1 MSSTSIEL
9 KEMISGYYVQL
20 NNMNEAELS
29 FKPNVARWSKK
40 EILGHLID
48 SAQNNLRRFIVSQ
61 YEQKPSIIYS
71 QNDWVRINNYQNMD
85 TRLLVELWFLQN
97 QQICHLIESIG
108 DEQLEKKCST
118 DTEHTVEWLIKDY
131 IRHLSHHMHQIL
143 NLEAVEYP

>member
-20 NNMNEAELS
+20 NSMNEAELS
-29 FKPNVARWSKK
+29 FKPNAARWSKK

-118 DTEHTVEWLIKDY
+118 DTEHT
-131 IRHLSHHMHQIL
+131 
-143 NLEAVEYP
+143 LE

>member
-108 DEQLEKKCST
+108 DE
-118 DTEHTVEWLIKDY
+118 
-131 IRHLSHHMHQIL
+131 
-143 NLEAVEYP
+143 